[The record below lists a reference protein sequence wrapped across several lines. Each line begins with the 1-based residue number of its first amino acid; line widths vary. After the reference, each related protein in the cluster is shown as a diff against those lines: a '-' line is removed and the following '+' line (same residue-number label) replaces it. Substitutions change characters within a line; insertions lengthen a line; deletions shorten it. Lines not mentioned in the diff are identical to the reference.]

1 LPLQVHTVGNFPLFL
16 CSFDPP
22 HLGTMQQVSY
32 SNRSA
37 TLPMPRSNGRPRSN
51 WFDQCRS

>member
-1 LPLQVHTVGNFPLFL
+1 LQVHTVGNFSSFF

-22 HLGTMQQVSY
+22 NLGTMQQASY

-37 TLPMPRSNGRPRSN
+37 ALSMPRPNGQPRSN
-51 WFDQCRS
+51 